1 MKFTILA
8 YHSLI
13 ITTIRWSDLCPEVVK
28 EILKNECISTI
39 WLISPRPSTK
49 SPALGVMELI
59 IFVDPSVVAQ
69 FFLSMPRGRE
79 EDSKEIDE
87 FYTFCTNITCISPL
101 DGSYEML
108 YTNFGK
114 NQPSTCSS

>member
-1 MKFTILA
+1 
-8 YHSLI
+8 
-13 ITTIRWSDLCPEVVK
+13 
-28 EILKNECISTI
+28 
-39 WLISPRPSTK
+39 
-49 SPALGVMELI
+49 MEFI

-87 FYTFCTNITCISPL
+87 FYTFCSNIISPL

-114 NQPSTCSS
+114 NQPSSSWEEDISERRTKDDGAHA